1 MFYKE
6 NESTSVDVEMNQGTN
21 KQVELKVRASETVE
35 EIVSIVPFKK
45 VVHDIIDKKKHLKN
59 NLTVLLHKDK

>member
-1 MFYKE
+1 
-6 NESTSVDVEMNQGTN
+6 
-21 KQVELKVRASETVE
+21 VELKVRASETVE